1 MNDLTHWREDF
12 REDYEGMNETV
23 MKALL
28 VDIGALLSRVTREMQ
43 EKPQSMRIPCPE
55 GKAGCLVI
63 HYGPDALTP
72 EQVARNRKLDFL
84 LRKTLGI
91 QEP

>member
-1 MNDLTHWREDF
+1 MNDLSKWREDF

-23 MKALL
+23 RKALL
-28 VDIGALLSRVTREMQ
+28 VDIEMLLSRVIE
-43 EKPQSMRIPCPE
+43 
-55 GKAGCLVI
+55 A
-63 HYGPDALTP
+63 
-72 EQVARNRKLDFL
+72 VATNHCNDVDCEEARS